1 MSAFHIQISMSVK
14 MESTVAVDCV
24 STQKGLTDADVCLV
38 TSCLVK
44 TTVHALVSAVQSH
57 FGVKPQLNHN
67 GDI

>member
-1 MSAFHIQISMSVK
+1 